1 MICYP
6 DRCRS
11 RIHLFNRSLS
21 GQYQAHK
28 PQCCLSSRSRMW
40 VNHRVNNAKQIWSV
54 WDSSAGHDQAG
65 HAPEEQFQLWER
77 RGGRELA
84 QGCHA
89 PRPRRAGFRR
99 LRPNPWFKIHVSP
112 STWEADRTLEG
123 LSCQPQTSKEMDF
136 PPCFGGGKRFQ
147 INRDHLFEL
156 WVQIEGSRHPRVLH
170 RAWIIGSRVLGPS
183 LASQPPG
190 TRPSGISSGCGHSL
204 SPLSCQLWL
213 PLMSFQITSC
223 LRG

>member
-112 STWEADRTLEG
+112 STWEADRTLKG
-123 LSCQPQTSKEMDF
+123 LSCQPR
-136 PPCFGGGKRFQ
+136 PPRRWTFLPVSEVENAFKSTVTIC
-147 INRDHLFEL
+147 
-156 WVQIEGSRHPRVLH
+156 
-170 RAWIIGSRVLGPS
+170 
-183 LASQPPG
+183 
-190 TRPSGISSGCGHSL
+190 
-204 SPLSCQLWL
+204 LSCG
-213 PLMSFQITSC
+213 C
-223 LRG
+223 RLRAPDIHVFCIEPG